1 MNLPFGRK
9 QTPVNI
15 QRESYAMATREGN
28 SAEITMYG
36 QIVERRPV
44 DWWTGKT
51 IEGNFIV
58 KSEFLED
65 LKAIEGVRKLT
76 IRLDSLGGDAYASL
90 LIHNRLK
97 ELKAKKV
104 IQVDGVAMSGGSI
117 IMCAGDT
124 VRVNPGS
131 LIMIHKCLA
140 LLIGMYNEDDLN
152 KVINSNQAVDKALAA
167 IYTKKTGMPEDEV
180 LALMG
185 EETYLTGEEAVQK
198 GFADELLEN
207 EDAPEIAAS
216 ADHNTL
222 FVNGRAL
229 ATMGYPLPEGIPVAP
244 AAHAAPQTTQKPPE
258 ESGEG
263 GQEIMANNLEELRAQ
278 NPDLAESIMAE
289 AKAAAAADVAA
300 ATEAERQR
308 LREID
313 SIASIYDNETVEA
326 AKYGEKP
333 CNAQELAFRAA
344 QKAAQSGKAFLKDLE
359 EDGKQSNAGKVPAA
373 AADPEPPKATPT
385 QEDRIAQG
393 AEAARALTGKK

>member
-1 MNLPFGRK
+1 MNLPFVRK

-15 QRESYAMATREGN
+15 QRECYAMATREGN
-28 SAEITMYG
+28 SAENTMNG

-51 IEGNFIV
+51 IDVIFIV

-124 VRVNPGS
+124 VQVNPGS

-152 KVINSNQAVDKALAA
+152 KVISSNQAVDKALAA

-244 AAHAAPQTTQKPPE
+244 AAHAAHQTTQQPPE

-278 NPDLAESIMAE
+278 TPDLAESIMAE
-289 AKAAAAADVAA
+289 AKAAVAADVAA
-300 ATEAERQR
+300 ATAAERQR

-313 SIASIYDNETVEA
+313 SIASIYSDELVNE
-326 AKYGEKP
+326 AKYGEKA
-333 CNAQELAFRAA
+333 CSAQELAFRAA
-344 QKAAQSGKAFLKDLE
+344 QETAKRGKDALKDMEKDAEASGAKAVGAAPAPDETGPLSPEQRRAQGKADA
-359 EDGKQSNAGKVPAA
+359 Q
-373 AADPEPPKATPT
+373 AT
-385 QEDRIAQG
+385 
-393 AEAARALTGKK
+393 KKE